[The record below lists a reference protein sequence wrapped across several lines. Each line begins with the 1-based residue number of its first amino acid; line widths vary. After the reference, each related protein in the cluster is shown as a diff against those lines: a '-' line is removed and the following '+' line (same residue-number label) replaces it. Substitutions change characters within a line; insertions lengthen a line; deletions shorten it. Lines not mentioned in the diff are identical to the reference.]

1 MDNDQSIVK
10 PDFLI
15 IGAQKCG
22 TTWLWEMLRQHPG
35 TDLRNRK
42 EIHFFSSSKN
52 YRKGI
57 EWYYHH
63 FRRADP
69 DKIIGESSTD
79 YFYDHVLIDN
89 LTKDPELPEIPELI
103 HQELPGVRIIL
114 ILRDPI
120 KRAVSAYFHHLQ
132 RRRFPPSMGIFEAA
146 DKNPRLRI
154 IERGYYSRYLEK
166 WLERYPGEK
175 MLSLIFEKH
184 ILVSPELTLKI
195 LYSFLEL
202 EDNFSPRGFR
212 QPKNERWGSPHIW
225 LNYYLG
231 PWYGFVYRQ
240 LRKPFLS
247 TQINKIDKIVA
258 SSVIEVPD
266 KDLIKLKEIYRS
278 EKIGVEKLLN
288 IEIPDWEY

>member
-1 MDNDQSIVK
+1 MDPHNIKVK

-52 YRKGI
+52 YRKGK
-57 EWYYHH
+57 EWYYQH
-63 FRRADP
+63 FRRADS
-69 DKIIGESSTD
+69 DRVIGEASTD
-79 YFYDHVLIDN
+79 YFYNHVLIDN
-89 LTKDPELPEIPELI
+89 LTRDPELPEVPELI
-103 HQELPGVRIIL
+103 HQELPGARIIL
-114 ILRDPI
+114 ILRDPV

-132 RRRFPPSMGIFEAA
+132 RRRFPPGMGIFEAA
-146 DKNPRLRI
+146 RINPRLRI

-166 WLERYPGEK
+166 WLERYPGDK
-175 MLSLIFEKH
+175 MLCLIFEKH
-184 ILVSPELTLKI
+184 VLVSPELTLKT
-195 LYSFLEL
+195 LYSFLKL
-202 EDNFSPRGFR
+202 EETFSPRNFR
-212 QPKNERWGSPHIW
+212 QVRNERWGSTHIW

-240 LRKPFLS
+240 LKKSFFS
-247 TQINKIDKIVA
+247 EQIDRIDKIVG
-258 SSVIEVPD
+258 SPNIEIQE

-278 EKIGVEKLLN
+278 ERIGVERLLN
-288 IEIPDWEY
+288 IEIPEWEN